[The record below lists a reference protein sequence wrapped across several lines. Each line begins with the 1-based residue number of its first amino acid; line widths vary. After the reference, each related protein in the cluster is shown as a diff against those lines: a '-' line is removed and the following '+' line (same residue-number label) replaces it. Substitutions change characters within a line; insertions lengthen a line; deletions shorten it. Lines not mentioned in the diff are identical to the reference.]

1 MKKHIL
7 LIVILGL
14 SLCGLLAQ
22 TAPATPAGGFRN
34 VQSYVE
40 KEAITIELKALIPA
54 SDEFREKADTYQKAG
69 EYNFTFD
76 KESMRENSEILLNKW
91 LKESK

>member
-1 MKKHIL
+1 MKTIIL

-14 SLCGLLAQ
+14 SLCNLFAQ
-22 TAPATPAGGFRN
+22 AAPNNEFRN

-40 KEAITIELKALIPA
+40 KEALNIDLKALIPA
-54 SDEFREKADTYQKAG
+54 SDEFREKSDTYHKAG
-69 EYNFTFD
+69 EYNFTFNQ
-76 KESMRENSEILLNKW
+76 ESMRENSEILLNKW